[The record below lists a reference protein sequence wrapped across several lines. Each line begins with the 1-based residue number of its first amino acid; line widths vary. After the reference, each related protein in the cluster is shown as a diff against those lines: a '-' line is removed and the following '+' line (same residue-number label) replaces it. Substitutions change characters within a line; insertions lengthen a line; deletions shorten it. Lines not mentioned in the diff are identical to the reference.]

1 MIIINGTYGEAK
13 VFTDNVEPEVI
24 QDIRKILDSP
34 VAINANI
41 RIMPDVHKGMSF
53 PIGTTM
59 KIIDKVIPNGVSV
72 DIGCGMFIQKLKDK
86 DINFKKLDKIM
97 HDIVPSGFAINYK
110 PHRFANQIDLTKLKC
125 YQQI

>member
-13 VFTDNVEPEVI
+13 VITDKVEPEVI
-24 QDIRKILDSP
+24 LDIRKILDSP

-59 KIIDKVIPNGVSV
+59 KK
-72 DIGCGMFIQKLKDK
+72 
-86 DINFKKLDKIM
+86 
-97 HDIVPSGFAINYK
+97 
-110 PHRFANQIDLTKLKC
+110 
-125 YQQI
+125 